1 MGLKC
6 RVEILS
12 TTKNI
17 FKRRMGFD
25 DAARDTRG
33 QLLRRVGE
41 KEKQKKRTWK
51 ERVRSS
57 NRKQA

>member
-1 MGLKC
+1 
-6 RVEILS
+6 
-12 TTKNI
+12 
-17 FKRRMGFD
+17 MGFD

>member
-1 MGLKC
+1 
-6 RVEILS
+6 
-12 TTKNI
+12 
-17 FKRRMGFD
+17 MGFD

-51 ERVRSS
+51 ERVIALYGALVGRG
-57 NRKQA
+57 